1 MLELSAQ
8 DIKDIRKKYGLSQK
22 SFAKLLGIGEA
33 SIARYETGAVPT
45 RANKNLISAAADPS
59 FMAECLKHDGDL
71 LSESER
77 QSVEKVVYAL
87 IDIDEGGEIDMNM
100 CFEVTL
106 QQEVLNEK
114 AAQIMAELFK
124 LRRNAKNEEDQFR
137 VMVYEDLLEMIGD
150 LFPTIVYPENASLI
164 KLAEIKGQL
173 SALENF
179 IHEYSQYKVA

>member
-1 MLELSAQ
+1 MRELSAQ

-77 QSVEKVVYAL
+77 NSVEKVVYAL
-87 IDIDEGGEIDMNM
+87 IDINKEGEVMEINELFEIDMM
-100 CFEVTL
+100 REG
-106 QQEVLNEK
+106 LNER
-114 AAQIMAELFK
+114 AAQLVGELF
-124 LRRNAKNEEDQFR
+124 DQ
-137 VMVYEDLLEMIGD
+137 IGKAEA
-150 LFPTIVYPENASLI
+150 ENDQQR
-164 KLAEIKGQL
+164 LATLNLVLG
-173 SALENF
+173 
-179 IHEYSQYKVA
+179 KVG